1 MIAIGVGVGYV
12 VGVRLKSCGCGHN
25 AGCGSVESGRNHG
38 QLKEIL
44 IAHCSISI
52 EAKINIPAS
61 AEKQELCQEIYK
73 KMTNEHFFN
82 NKDLN
87 SINSEIFNAL
97 LDQLD
102 SQKIYFTDNEISS
115 YKRKFFKYDNPISYQ
130 KKYSKSSLC
139 SIDLKSNFAFINL
152 YFNRLIEATNYQ
164 LKEVTKQAFNFTK
177 EESIIIDDDQKK
189 WQKSKLELR
198 KIWRKLAKNDV
209 LTSMLAE
216 KELDEAT
223 ETIEKRYK
231 NRLRRISQ
239 RNEEDVFSIAMNNL
253 TSYFDPH
260 SSYFSPKSAEDFE
273 MTMSLK
279 LEGIGALLT
288 TEDDYPTI
296 VSIVPGGPAEKTGKI
311 NPDDKIVKISQVEE
325 LNSTPTDVVGWRID
339 EVVQLIRGK
348 AGTKVELELI
358 PGKTEDFS
366 ERKLVTITREEVKLE
381 EQAAKSRVIEM
392 KTNMQ
397 TIKIG
402 IIDLPTFYIDFNAWR
417 NRDPNFR
424 SSSKDVENILKKFND
439 QEVDAVLIDLRGNS
453 GGSLFEANKLT
464 GLFVSSGATLQVKES
479 NGSIRP
485 WGDAR
490 AKQIWKK
497 PLAVMVDRYS
507 ASASEIFA
515 GAIQDYQRGI
525 IIGQKTFGKGTVQK
539 LDNLSSGQI
548 KITESKFY
556 RVTGAGM
563 QSKGIHPDI
572 TLPSTW
578 DTEEIGESS
587 YDTALPWDEIK
598 PIRFQK
604 FSMGTSLISQLN
616 DQHLMRVSH
625 SPNLQY
631 ILDIRKRYEIQKN
644 KEFISLNLS
653 NRRLEKEER
662 QLWALDVENK
672 RRALLNLEIFDS
684 YKAME
689 DYNDAKETADDEK
702 DFEINIDDDYLLNEG
717 AQILSDYM
725 LFNQNTHL
733 SQAA

>member
-1 MIAIGVGVGYV
+1 MYKQKKALSLIAI
-12 VGVRLKSCGCGHN
+12 L
-25 AGCGSVESGRNHG
+25 
-38 QLKEIL
+38 LL
-44 IAHCSISI
+44 SISI

-73 KMTNEHFFN
+73 KMMNEHFFN
-82 NKDLN
+82 DKDLRA
-87 SINSEIFNAL
+87 INSEIFDFL
-97 LDQLD
+97 LDRLD
-102 SQKIYFTDNEISS
+102 SQKIYFTENEINS
-115 YKRKFFKYDNPISYQ
+115 YKRKFSKFDNPIGYQ
-130 KKYSKSSLC
+130 KKYLKPSLC

-164 LKEVTKQAFNFTK
+164 LKEVAKQNFDFTK
-177 EESIIIDDDQKK
+177 DEFIIIDDDQKK
-189 WQKSKLELR
+189 WQQSKLELQ
-198 KIWRKLAKNDV
+198 KIWRRLAKNDV

-223 ETIEKRYK
+223 ETIKKRYAS
-231 NRLRRISQ
+231 RLRRISQ

-253 TSYFDPH
+253 TTYFDPH

-296 VSIVPGGPAEKTGKI
+296 VSVVPGGPAEKTGKI

-325 LNSTPTDVVGWRID
+325 MHSTPTDVVGWRID

-366 ERKLVTITREEVKLE
+366 ERKFVTITREEVKLE
-381 EQAAKSRVIEM
+381 EQAAKSRVIEI
-392 KTNMQ
+392 NRNLQ

-402 IIDLPTFYIDFNAWR
+402 IIDLPTFYIDFKAWQ

-424 SSSKDVENILKKFND
+424 SSSKDVEKILKKFND
-439 QEVDAVLIDLRGNS
+439 QNVDAVLVDLRGNS

-464 GLFVSSGATLQVKES
+464 GLFVASGATLQVKES
-479 NGSIRP
+479 NGSVRP

-497 PLAVMVDRYS
+497 PMAVMVDRYS

-539 LDNLSSGQI
+539 LDDLSSGQI

-556 RVTGAGM
+556 RITGAGM

-578 DTEEIGESS
+578 DIEEVGESS

-604 FSMGTSLISQLN
+604 FSMEASLISKLN
-616 DQHLMRVSH
+616 DEHLTRVSE

-631 ILDIRKRYEIQKN
+631 ILDIRNRYEIQKN
-644 KEFISLNLS
+644 KEVISLNIA
-653 NRRLEKEER
+653 NRRIEKKER
-662 QLWALDVENK
+662 QSWALSVENK
-672 RRALLNLEIFDS
+672 RRASLNLEIFDS

-689 DYNDAKETADDEK
+689 DYNDAKETENK
-702 DFEINIDDDYLLNEG
+702 KIDFEIDIDDDYLLNEG

-725 LFNQNTHL
+725 LFNQNTYL
-733 SQAA
+733 SQAG

>member
-1 MIAIGVGVGYV
+1 LYKQKKALSLIAI
-12 VGVRLKSCGCGHN
+12 L
-25 AGCGSVESGRNHG
+25 
-38 QLKEIL
+38 LL
-44 IAHCSISI
+44 SISI

-82 NKDLN
+82 DKDLS

-115 YKRKFFKYDNPISYQ
+115 YKRKFLKFDNPIGYQ
-130 KKYSKSSLC
+130 KKYLKPSLC

-164 LKEVTKQAFNFTK
+164 LKEVAKQNFDFTK
-177 EESIIIDDDQKK
+177 DEFIIIDDDQNK
-189 WQKSKLELR
+189 WQQSKLELR

-209 LTSMLAE
+209 LTSILAE

-239 RNEEDVFSIAMNNL
+239 RNEEDIFSIAMNNL

-296 VSIVPGGPAEKTGKI
+296 VSVVPGGPAEKTGKI

-358 PGKTEDFS
+358 PGKTEDLS
-366 ERKLVTITREEVKLE
+366 ERKFVTITREEVKLE

-392 KTNMQ
+392 KRNMQ

-439 QEVDAVLIDLRGNS
+439 QEVDAVLVDLRGNS

-479 NGSIRP
+479 NGTIRP

-539 LDNLSSGQI
+539 LDSLSSGQI

-556 RVTGAGM
+556 RITGAGM

-578 DTEEIGESS
+578 NIEEIGESS

-604 FSMGTSLISQLN
+604 FSMGTSLISRLN
-616 DQHLMRVSH
+616 DEHLMRVSQ

-644 KEFISLNLS
+644 KEVTSLNLTH
-653 NRRLEKEER
+653 RRVEKEER
-662 QLWALDVENK
+662 QLWALDIENK

-717 AQILSDYM
+717 TQILSDYM
-725 LFNQNTHL
+725 LFNQNTYL

>member
-1 MIAIGVGVGYV
+1 MYRQKKALSLIAI
-12 VGVRLKSCGCGHN
+12 L
-25 AGCGSVESGRNHG
+25 
-38 QLKEIL
+38 LL
-44 IAHCSISI
+44 SISI

-61 AEKQELCQEIYK
+61 AEKQELCQEIYN

-82 NKDLN
+82 DKDLGF
-87 SINSEIFNAL
+87 INSEIFDAL

-102 SQKIYFTDNEISS
+102 SQKIYFTESEINS
-115 YKRKFFKYDNPISYQ
+115 YKRKFSKFDNPLGYQ
-130 KKYSKSSLC
+130 KKYSKSFLC
-139 SIDLKSNFAFINL
+139 SIDLKTKFSFINL

-164 LKEVTKQAFNFTK
+164 LKEVAKQGFDFTK
-177 EESIIIDDDQKK
+177 DEIIIIDDDQKK
-189 WQKSKLELR
+189 WQKNKLELQKVWR
-198 KIWRKLAKNDV
+198 KIAKNDV

-223 ETIEKRYK
+223 KTIKKRYTS
-231 NRLRRISQ
+231 RLRRISQ

-253 TSYFDPH
+253 TTYFDPH

-296 VSIVPGGPAEKTGKI
+296 VSVVPGGPAEKTGKI

-325 LNSTPTDVVGWRID
+325 MYSAPTDVVGWRID

-348 AGTKVELELI
+348 AGTKVKLELI
-358 PGKTEDFS
+358 PGKTEDYS
-366 ERKLVTITREEVKLE
+366 ERKFVTITREEVKLE

-392 KTNMQ
+392 DRNLQ

-402 IIDLPTFYIDFNAWR
+402 IIDLPTFYIDFKAWQ

-424 SSSKDVENILKKFND
+424 SSSKDVEKILKKFND
-439 QEVDAVLIDLRGNS
+439 QNVDAVLVDLRGNS

-464 GLFVSSGATLQVKES
+464 GLFVASGATLQVKES
-479 NGSIRP
+479 NGNVRP

-497 PLAVMVDRYS
+497 PMAVMVDRYS

-539 LDNLSSGQI
+539 LDDLSSGQI

-556 RVTGAGM
+556 RITGAGM
-563 QSKGIHPDI
+563 QSKGVHPDI

-578 DTEEIGESS
+578 DIEEIGESS
-587 YDTALPWDEIK
+587 YDTALPWDKIK

-604 FSMGTSLISQLN
+604 FSMGTSLISSLSN
-616 DQHLMRVSH
+616 KHLMRLSQ

-644 KEFISLNLS
+644 KEIISLNLT

-662 QLWALDVENK
+662 QLWALDIENK

-684 YKAME
+684 YKAMQ
-689 DYNDAKETADDEK
+689 DYNDAKEAENK
-702 DFEINIDDDYLLNEG
+702 KIDFEIDIDDDYLLNEG
-717 AQILSDYM
+717 VQILSDYM
-725 LFNQNTHL
+725 LFNRNTYL
-733 SQAA
+733 SQAG

>member
-1 MIAIGVGVGYV
+1 MYKQKKALSLLTILLLSIGV
-12 VGVRLKSCGCGHN
+12 
-25 AGCGSVESGRNHG
+25 
-38 QLKEIL
+38 
-44 IAHCSISI
+44 
-52 EAKINIPAS
+52 EAKINITAS
-61 AEKQELCQEIYK
+61 AEKQELCQEIYQ
-73 KMTNEHFFN
+73 KMANEHFFN
-82 NKDLN
+82 DKDLS
-87 SINSEIFNAL
+87 SINAEIFNAL
-97 LDQLD
+97 VAQLD
-102 SQKIYFTDNEISS
+102 SQKVYFTENEISS
-115 YKRKFFKYDNPISYQ
+115 FKRKFSQFDNPNSYQ
-130 KKYSKSSLC
+130 KKYFRPSLC

-164 LKEVTKQAFNFTK
+164 LKEVAKKSFDYTK
-177 EESIIIDDDQKK
+177 EEIIVINDDKK
-189 WQKSKLELR
+189 NWQKSKFELKKAWKR
-198 KIWRKLAKNDV
+198 LAKNDV

-216 KELDEAT
+216 KELEEAT

-231 NRLRRISQ
+231 NRLKRISQ
-239 RNEEDVFSIAMNNL
+239 RNEEDVFSISMNNL
-253 TSYFDPH
+253 TSFFDPH

-296 VSIVPGGPAEKTGKI
+296 VSVVPGGPAEKTGKI
-311 NPDDKIVKISQVEE
+311 NPDDKIVKISQVED

-348 AGTKVELELI
+348 AGTKVKLELI
-358 PGKTEDFS
+358 PGKTEDLS
-366 ERKLVTITREEVKLE
+366 ERKFVTITREEVKLE
-381 EQAAKSRVIEM
+381 EQAAKSKIIEI
-392 KTNMQ
+392 KRNSQ

-424 SSSKDVENILKKFND
+424 SSSKDVETILRKFDD
-439 QEVDAVLIDLRGNS
+439 QRVDAVLIDLRGNS

-490 AKQIWKK
+490 AKQVWKK
-497 PLAVMVDRYS
+497 PMAVMVDRYS

-556 RVTGAGM
+556 RITGAGM
-563 QSKGIHPDI
+563 QSKGIRPDI

-578 DTEEIGESS
+578 NIEEIGESS
-587 YDTALPWDEIK
+587 YDRALPWDEIK
-598 PIRFQK
+598 PVHFKK
-604 FSMGTSLISQLN
+604 FSMASSLISQLN
-616 DQHLMRVSH
+616 DEHLRRVDQ

-644 KEFISLNLS
+644 KEVISLNLA
-653 NRRLEKEER
+653 NRRIEKEER
-662 QLWALDVENK
+662 QSWALDIENK
-672 RRALLNLEIFDS
+672 RRASLNLDVFS
-684 YKAME
+684 SFKAME
-689 DYNDAKETADDEK
+689 DYNDSKDTEDDEK
-702 DFEINIDDDYLLNEG
+702 DFEIDVDNDYLLNEG
-717 AQILSDYM
+717 AQILTDYTV
-725 LFNQNTHL
+725 FNQNIYL
-733 SQAA
+733 SKAA

>member
-1 MIAIGVGVGYV
+1 MYKQKKALSLIAI
-12 VGVRLKSCGCGHN
+12 L
-25 AGCGSVESGRNHG
+25 
-38 QLKEIL
+38 LL
-44 IAHCSISI
+44 SISI

-82 NKDLN
+82 NKDLS

-164 LKEVTKQAFNFTK
+164 LKEVTKQDFNFTK
-177 EESIIIDDDQKK
+177 EEIIIIDDNQKK

-223 ETIEKRYK
+223 ETIAKRYK

-366 ERKLVTITREEVKLE
+366 ERKFVTITREEVKLE

-392 KTNMQ
+392 KRNMQ

-439 QEVDAVLIDLRGNS
+439 QEVDAVLVDLRGNS

-604 FSMGTSLISQLN
+604 FSMGTSLISRLN
-616 DQHLMRVSH
+616 DEHLMRVSQ

-644 KEFISLNLS
+644 KEVISLNLT
-653 NRRLEKEER
+653 NRRVEKEER
-662 QLWALDVENK
+662 QLWALDIENK

-689 DYNDAKETADDEK
+689 DYNDAKETADNEK

-725 LFNQNTHL
+725 LFDQNAYI
-733 SQAA
+733 SKAA

>member
-1 MIAIGVGVGYV
+1 MFKQKKALSFLAILLLSIGVG
-12 VGVRLKSCGCGHN
+12 
-25 AGCGSVESGRNHG
+25 
-38 QLKEIL
+38 
-44 IAHCSISI
+44 
-52 EAKINIPAS
+52 AKINIPVS
-61 AEKQELCQEIYK
+61 EEKQELCQEIYK

-82 NKDLN
+82 DKDLS
-87 SINSEIFNAL
+87 SINSEIFDAL
-97 LDQLD
+97 VDQLD
-102 SQKIYFTDNEISS
+102 SQKIYFTENEMTSF
-115 YKRKFFKYDNPISYQ
+115 KRKFSRFDDPTNYQ
-130 KKYSKSSLC
+130 KKYSKASLC
-139 SIDLKSNFAFINL
+139 SIDLKSEFAFINL

-164 LKEVTKQAFNFTK
+164 LKEVSKKNFDFTK
-177 EESIIIDDDQKK
+177 DEIILIDDDQKK
-189 WQKSKLELR
+189 WQKSKFEL
-198 KIWRKLAKNDV
+198 KKVWRRLAKNDV
-209 LTSMLAE
+209 LTSILAD

-239 RNEEDVFSIAMNNL
+239 RNEEDIFSISMNNL

-296 VSIVPGGPAEKTGKI
+296 VSVVPGGPAEKTGKI

-325 LNSTPTDVVGWRID
+325 SNSTPTDVVGWRID

-348 AGTKVELELI
+348 AGTQVELELI
-358 PGKTEDFS
+358 PGKTEDLS
-366 ERKLVTITREEVKLE
+366 ERKFVTITREEVKLE
-381 EQAAKSRVIEM
+381 EQAAKSRIVEIQR
-392 KTNMQ
+392 NLQ

-402 IIDLPTFYIDFNAWR
+402 IIDLPAFYIDFKAWR
-417 NRDPNFR
+417 NRDPDYR
-424 SSSKDVENILKKFND
+424 SSSKDVETILRTFTD
-439 QEVDAVLIDLRGNS
+439 QGVDAVLIDLRGNS

-479 NGSIRP
+479 NGSVRP

-497 PLAVMVDRYS
+497 PMAVMVDRYS

-556 RVTGAGM
+556 RITGAGM

-578 DTEEIGESS
+578 DIEEIGESS

-598 PIRFQK
+598 PVRFKK
-604 FSMGTSLISQLN
+604 FSMVPTLISKLN
-616 DQHLMRVSH
+616 DEHLTRVDQ

-644 KEFISLNLS
+644 KEAISLNLT
-653 NRRLEKEER
+653 NRRVEKEER
-662 QLWALDVENK
+662 QLWALDIENK
-672 RRALLNLEIFDS
+672 RRASLNLETFNS
-684 YKAME
+684 YKAMQ
-689 DYNDAKETADDEK
+689 DYNDAKETEDDERDSK
-702 DFEINIDDDYLLNEG
+702 IDIDNDYLLNEG
-717 AQILSDYM
+717 IQILSDYAI
-725 LFNQNTHL
+725 FNQNIYL
-733 SQAA
+733 SKAA

>member
-1 MIAIGVGVGYV
+1 LFKQKKAFSFIAIALLSIGV
-12 VGVRLKSCGCGHN
+12 
-25 AGCGSVESGRNHG
+25 
-38 QLKEIL
+38 
-44 IAHCSISI
+44 
-52 EAKINIPAS
+52 EAKINIPVS
-61 AEKQELCQEIYK
+61 AENQELCQEIYK
-73 KMTNEHFFN
+73 KMTSEHFFN
-82 NKDLN
+82 DKDLS
-87 SINSEIFNAL
+87 SINSEIFDAL
-97 LDQLD
+97 VDQLD
-102 SQKIYFTDNEISS
+102 SQKIYFTKNEIDSF
-115 YKRKFFKYDNPISYQ
+115 KRKFLQFDNPTSYQ

-139 SIDLKSNFAFINL
+139 HIDLKSEFAFINL

-164 LKEVTKQAFNFTK
+164 LREVAKKDFNFTK
-177 EESIIIDDDQKK
+177 EEVILIDNEQKK
-189 WQKSKLELR
+189 WQKSKFEL
-198 KIWRKLAKNDV
+198 KKEWRKLAKNDV
-209 LTSMLAE
+209 LTSMLVDKKLE
-216 KELDEAT
+216 EAT
-223 ETIEKRYK
+223 ETIVKRYK

-239 RNEEDVFSIAMNNL
+239 RNEEDIFSISMNNL

-273 MTMSLK
+273 MAMSLK

-381 EQAAKSRVIEM
+381 EQAAKSRIIEIQR
-392 KTNMQ
+392 NLQ
-397 TIKIG
+397 TIKVG
-402 IIDLPTFYIDFNAWR
+402 IIDLPTFYIDFKAWR
-417 NRDPNFR
+417 NREPDFR
-424 SSSKDVENILKKFND
+424 SSSKDVEIILRKFTD
-439 QEVDAVLIDLRGNS
+439 QGVDAVLIDLRGNS

-497 PLAVMVDRYS
+497 PMAVMVDRYS

-556 RVTGAGM
+556 RITGAGM

-578 DTEEIGESS
+578 DIEEIGESS

-598 PIRFQK
+598 PVRFKK
-604 FSMGTSLISQLN
+604 FSMGPSLISQLN
-616 DQHLMRVSH
+616 DKHLIRVSQ

-644 KEFISLNLS
+644 KEVISLNLT
-653 NRRLEKEER
+653 NRKIEKEER
-662 QLWALDVENK
+662 QSWALEIENK
-672 RRALLNLEIFDS
+672 RRASLNLETYDS
-684 YKAME
+684 YEDME
-689 DYNDAKETADDEK
+689 DYNDAKEAEDSEK
-702 DFEINIDDDYLLNEG
+702 DPEIDVDNDYLLNEG
-717 AQILSDYM
+717 MQILSDYTI
-725 LFNQNTHL
+725 FNQNIFL
-733 SQAA
+733 SKAA

>member
-1 MIAIGVGVGYV
+1 MSLIAI
-12 VGVRLKSCGCGHN
+12 L
-25 AGCGSVESGRNHG
+25 
-38 QLKEIL
+38 LF
-44 IAHCSISI
+44 SISI

-61 AEKQELCQEIYK
+61 AKKQELCQEIYK
-73 KMTNEHFFN
+73 KMTNEHFFT
-82 NKDLN
+82 NKDLG
-87 SINSEIFNAL
+87 SINPVIFDAL
-97 LDQLD
+97 LDTLD
-102 SQKIYFTDNEISS
+102 SQKVYFTENEINS
-115 YKRKFFKYDNPISYQ
+115 YKRKISKFDNSLNHQ
-130 KKYSKSSLC
+130 KKYLKSSHC
-139 SIDLKSNFAFINL
+139 SIDLKTKFSFINL
-152 YFNRLIEATNYQ
+152 YFNRLIEATNFQ
-164 LKEVTKQAFNFTK
+164 LIEVAKQDFDFTK
-177 EESIIIDDDQKK
+177 EEIIIIDGEQNK
-189 WQKSKLELR
+189 WQKNKFELK
-198 KIWRKLAKNDV
+198 KIWRKMAKNDV

-239 RNEEDVFSIAMNNL
+239 RNEEDIFSIAMNNL

-273 MTMSLK
+273 MSMSLK

-311 NPDDKIVKISQVEE
+311 NPDDKIVKISQGEE
-325 LNSTPTDVVGWRID
+325 LDSTPTDVVGWRID

-348 AGTKVELELI
+348 AGTKVTLELI
-358 PGKTEDFS
+358 PGKTQDFS
-366 ERKLVTITREEVKLE
+366 ERKFVTITREEVKLE

-392 KTNMQ
+392 KRNMQ
-397 TIKIG
+397 VIKIG

-417 NRDPNFR
+417 NGDPNYR
-424 SSSKDVENILKKFND
+424 SSSKDVENILKKFNN

-485 WGDAR
+485 WGDVR

-497 PLAVMVDRYS
+497 PMAVIVDRYS

-515 GAIQDYQRGI
+515 GAIQDYHRGI

-539 LDNLSSGQI
+539 LDDLSSGQI

-556 RVTGAGM
+556 RITGAGM
-563 QSKGIHPDI
+563 QNKGIYPDI
-572 TLPSTW
+572 TLPSSW
-578 DTEEIGESS
+578 DIEEIGESS

-598 PIRFQK
+598 PVRFQK
-604 FSMGTSLISQLN
+604 FSMETSLIPYLN
-616 DQHLMRVSH
+616 DEHLKRVSQ

-631 ILDIRKRYEIQKN
+631 ILDLRKRYETQKN
-644 KEFISLNLS
+644 KKVISLSLA
-653 NRRLEKEER
+653 NRRAEKEER
-662 QLWALDVENK
+662 QLWALDIENK
-672 RRALLNLEIFDS
+672 RRASLNLEIFDT

-689 DYNDAKETADDEK
+689 DYIDFKEAADDEK
-702 DFEINIDDDYLLNEG
+702 DFDINIDDDYLLREG
-717 AQILSDYM
+717 AEILSDYM
-725 LFNQNTHL
+725 SLAQNTYL

>member
-1 MIAIGVGVGYV
+1 LYKQKKAFSLIAI
-12 VGVRLKSCGCGHN
+12 LLFST
-25 AGCGSVESGRNHG
+25 
-38 QLKEIL
+38 
-44 IAHCSISI
+44 SI
-52 EAKINIPAS
+52 EAKISIPAS

-82 NKDLN
+82 DKDLS
-87 SINSEIFNAL
+87 SINSEIFDAL
-97 LDQLD
+97 LDTLD
-102 SQKIYFTDNEISS
+102 SQKVYFTENEINS
-115 YKRKFFKYDNPISYQ
+115 YKRKISKFDNSLNHQ
-130 KKYSKSSLC
+130 KKYLKSSHC
-139 SIDLKSNFAFINL
+139 SIDLKTKFSFINL
-152 YFNRLIEATNYQ
+152 YFNRLIEATNFQ
-164 LKEVTKQAFNFTK
+164 LIEVAKQNFDFTK
-177 EESIIIDDDQKK
+177 EEIIIIDGEQNK
-189 WQKSKLELR
+189 WQKNKFELK
-198 KIWRKLAKNDV
+198 KIWRKMAKNDV

-239 RNEEDVFSIAMNNL
+239 RNEEDIFSIAMNNL

-273 MTMSLK
+273 MSMSLK

-311 NPDDKIVKISQVEE
+311 NPDDKIVKISQAEE
-325 LNSTPTDVVGWRID
+325 LDSTPTDVVGWRID

-348 AGTKVELELI
+348 AGTKVTLELI
-358 PGKTEDFS
+358 PGKTQDFS
-366 ERKLVTITREEVKLE
+366 ERKFVTITREEVKLE

-392 KTNMQ
+392 KRNMQ
-397 TIKIG
+397 VIKIG

-417 NRDPNFR
+417 NGDPNFR
-424 SSSKDVENILKKFND
+424 SSSKDVENILEKFNN

-485 WGDAR
+485 WGDVR

-497 PLAVMVDRYS
+497 PMAVIVDRYS

-539 LDNLSSGQI
+539 LDDLSSGQI

-556 RVTGAGM
+556 RITGAGM
-563 QSKGIHPDI
+563 QNKGIYPDI
-572 TLPSTW
+572 TLPSSW
-578 DTEEIGESS
+578 DIEEIGESS

-598 PIRFQK
+598 PVRFQK
-604 FSMGTSLISQLN
+604 FSMETSLIPYLN
-616 DQHLMRVSH
+616 DEHLKRVSQ

-631 ILDIRKRYEIQKN
+631 ILDLRKRYETQKN
-644 KEFISLNLS
+644 KKVISLSLA
-653 NRRLEKEER
+653 NRRAEKEER
-662 QLWALDVENK
+662 QLWALDIENK
-672 RRALLNLEIFDS
+672 RRASLNLEIFDT

-689 DYNDAKETADDEK
+689 DYIDFKEAADDEK
-702 DFEINIDDDYLLNEG
+702 DFDINIDDDYLLREG
-717 AQILSDYM
+717 AEILSDYM
-725 LFNQNTHL
+725 SLAQNTYL

>member
-1 MIAIGVGVGYV
+1 M
-12 VGVRLKSCGCGHN
+12 KSTHI
-25 AGCGSVESGRNHG
+25 
-38 QLKEIL
+38 KENFLSLIIL
-44 IAHCSISI
+44 
-52 EAKINIPAS
+52 
-61 AEKQELCQEIYK
+61 
-73 KMTNEHFFN
+73 F
-82 NKDLN
+82 D
-87 SINSEIFNAL
+87 
-97 LDQLD
+97 
-102 SQKIYFTDNEISS
+102 
-115 YKRKFFKYDNPISYQ
+115 YQ
-130 KKYSKSSLC
+130 KKYPKSFLC
-139 SIDLKSNFAFINL
+139 SIDLKTKFTFINL

-164 LKEVTKQAFNFTK
+164 LKEVTKQGFDFTK
-177 EESIIIDDDQKK
+177 DEIIIIDDEQKK
-189 WQKSKLELR
+189 WQKTKLELQ
-198 KIWRKLAKNDV
+198 KIWRKIAKNDV

-223 ETIEKRYK
+223 ETIKKRYTS
-231 NRLRRISQ
+231 RLRRISQ

-253 TSYFDPH
+253 TTYFDPH

-296 VSIVPGGPAEKTGKI
+296 VSVVPGGPAEKTGKI
-311 NPDDKIVKISQVEE
+311 HPDDKIVKISQVEE
-325 LNSTPTDVVGWRID
+325 LHSTPTDVVGWRID

-366 ERKLVTITREEVKLE
+366 ERKFVTITREEVKLE
-381 EQAAKSRVIEM
+381 EQAAKSRVIEI
-392 KTNMQ
+392 NRNLQ

-402 IIDLPTFYIDFNAWR
+402 IIDLPTFYIDFKAWQ

-424 SSSKDVENILKKFND
+424 SSSKDVEKILKKFND
-439 QEVDAVLIDLRGNS
+439 QNVDAVLVDLRGNS

-464 GLFVSSGATLQVKES
+464 GLFVASGATLQVKES
-479 NGSIRP
+479 NGAIRP
-485 WGDAR
+485 WGDVK
-490 AKQIWKK
+490 AKQMWKK

-539 LDNLSSGQI
+539 LDSLTSGQI

-556 RVTGAGM
+556 RITGAGM
-563 QSKGIHPDI
+563 QNKGIHPDI
-572 TLPSTW
+572 SLPSTW
-578 DTEEIGESS
+578 DIEEIGESS

-604 FSMGTSLISQLN
+604 FPMRTSLISQLN
-616 DQHLMRVSH
+616 DEHLIRVSQ

-631 ILDIRKRYEIQKN
+631 ILDIRKRYETQKN
-644 KEFISLNLS
+644 KEVISLNLT
-653 NRRLEKEER
+653 NRRIEKEER
-662 QLWALDVENK
+662 QLWALNTENK

-689 DYNDAKETADDEK
+689 DYNDAKENEDNEK
-702 DFEINIDDDYLLNEG
+702 DFAIDIDDDYLLDEG

-725 LFNQNTHL
+725 LFYQNTYL
-733 SQAA
+733 SHAS

>member
-1 MIAIGVGVGYV
+1 LYKQKKAFSLLII
-12 VGVRLKSCGCGHN
+12 LSLCI
-25 AGCGSVESGRNHG
+25 SVD
-38 QLKEIL
+38 
-44 IAHCSISI
+44 
-52 EAKINIPAS
+52 AKINIHAS
-61 AEKQELCQEIYK
+61 AEKLELCQEIYQ
-73 KMTNEHFFN
+73 KMANEHFFN
-82 NKDLN
+82 DKDLN
-87 SINSEIFNAL
+87 SINAEIFNTL
-97 LDQLD
+97 VDQLD
-102 SQKIYFTDNEISS
+102 SQKIYFTENEISS
-115 YKRKFFKYDNPISYQ
+115 FRKKFSRFDNPISYQ
-130 KKYSKSSLC
+130 KKYVKSLPC
-139 SIDLKSNFAFINL
+139 AIDLKSQFTFINL

-164 LKEVTKQAFNFTK
+164 LKEVDKKKFDFTK
-177 EESIIIDDDQKK
+177 EEIIIIHDEQKK
-189 WQKSKLELR
+189 WLKNKLELR
-198 KIWRKLAKNDV
+198 KAWRKLAKNDV

-223 ETIEKRYK
+223 ETIIKRYK
-231 NRLRRISQ
+231 NRLRRIYQ
-239 RNEEDVFSIAMNNL
+239 RNEEDVFSISMNNL

-296 VSIVPGGPAEKTGKI
+296 VSVVPGGPAEKTGKI

-325 LNSTPTDVVGWRID
+325 SQSTPTDVVGWRID

-358 PGKTEDFS
+358 PGKTDDFS
-366 ERKLVTITREEVKLE
+366 ERKFVTITREEVKLE
-381 EQAAKSRVIEM
+381 EQAAKSRVIEVER
-392 KTNMQ
+392 NMQ

-402 IIDLPTFYIDFNAWR
+402 IIDLPTFYIDFTAWR

-439 QEVDAVLIDLRGNS
+439 QSIDAVLIDLRGNS
-453 GGSLFEANKLT
+453 GGSLYEANKLT
-464 GLFVSSGATLQVKES
+464 GLFISSGATLQVKES

-497 PLAVMVDRYS
+497 PMAVMVDRYS

-539 LDNLSSGQI
+539 LDNLSTGQI

-556 RVTGAGM
+556 RITGAGM
-563 QSKGIHPDI
+563 QNKGIHPDV

-578 DTEEIGESS
+578 DIEEIGESS
-587 YDTALPWDEIK
+587 FETALPWDEIK
-598 PIRFQK
+598 PVRFQS
-604 FSMGTSLISQLN
+604 FSIGASLISQLN
-616 DQHLMRVSH
+616 DEHLIRVDQ

-644 KEFISLNLS
+644 KEAISLNLK
-653 NRRLEKEER
+653 NRRIEKKER
-662 QLWALDVENK
+662 QAWALDIENK
-672 RRALLNLEIFDS
+672 RRASLNLESFSS

-689 DYNDAKETADDEK
+689 DFNDAKETENDEK
-702 DFEINIDDDYLLNEG
+702 DSEINVDTDYLLNEG
-717 AQILSDYM
+717 LQILSDFTI
-725 LFNQNTHL
+725 FNEKIYF
-733 SQAA
+733 SKAS